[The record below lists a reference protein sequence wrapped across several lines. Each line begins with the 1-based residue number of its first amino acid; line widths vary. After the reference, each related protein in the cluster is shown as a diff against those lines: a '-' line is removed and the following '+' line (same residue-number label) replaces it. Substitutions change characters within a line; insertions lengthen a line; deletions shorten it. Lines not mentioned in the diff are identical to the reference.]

1 MTALYI
7 ILGVLAFFVLLY
19 IFLVAPSGR
28 RKKTAE
34 FFALQNKYAHRGLHG
49 EGVPENSL
57 AAFELACRAGYGIE
71 LDVHVTKDGELAVF
85 HDDTLSRVCGVEGK
99 TESKTLAELKALK
112 LCGTEECIPSFREV
126 LDLVAGRVPL
136 VVEIKGS
143 KIKDATV
150 CKLTAEMLDGYN
162 GVYCIEAFN
171 PMYVRWW
178 KKNRKHIVR
187 GQLGCKMTKESSGM
201 GEPVNFVLTNMLLG
215 FLARPDFIAYDLNE
229 KKRFSFRFAR
239 ALGGYPVA
247 WTVRTEENLKA
258 TENCFKGIIF
268 ENIRP

>member
-1 MTALYI
+1 MTAVYVSLGI
-7 ILGVLAFFVLLY
+7 IVFLVLLY
-19 IFLVAPSGR
+19 IFLAAPSGR

-34 FFALQNKYAHRGLHG
+34 FFASQNKYAHRGLHG

-71 LDVHVTKDGELAVF
+71 LDVHVTADGELAVF

-99 TESKTLAELKALK
+99 TESKTLAELKALR

-143 KIKDATV
+143 KINDATV
-150 CKLTAEMLDGYN
+150 CRLTAEMLDTYG
-162 GVYCIEAFN
+162 GKYCIEAFN
-171 PMYVRWW
+171 PVYVRWW

-187 GQLGCKMTKESSGM
+187 GQLGCKMTKKSSGM

-215 FLARPDFIAYDLNE
+215 FLARPDFVAYDINE
-229 KKRFSFRFAR
+229 RKNLSFRFIR
-239 ALGGYPVA
+239 ALGAYPVA
-247 WTVRTEENLKA
+247 WTIRTQEEQETAKKGFKA
-258 TENCFKGIIF
+258 IIF

>member
-1 MTALYI
+1 MIGLYI
-7 ILGVLAFFVLLY
+7 TLGVLAFLVLLY

-34 FFALQNKYAHRGLHG
+34 FFAGKSAFAHRGLHG
-49 EGVPENSL
+49 GDVPENSL
-57 AAFELACRAGYGIE
+57 MAFELACREGYGIE
-71 LDVHVTKDGELAVF
+71 LDVHVTADGELAVF
-85 HDDTLSRVCGVEGK
+85 HDDTLARVCGVEGK
-99 TESKTLAELKALK
+99 TESKTLAELRALS
-112 LCGTEECIPSFREV
+112 LNGTSQHIPSFREV
-126 LDLVAGRVPL
+126 LDLVNGRVPL

-143 KIKDATV
+143 KINDMTV
-150 CKLTAEMLDGYN
+150 CKLTAEMLDGYS
-162 GVYCIEAFN
+162 GEYCIEAFN

-178 KKNRKHIVR
+178 KKNRRHVVR

-215 FLARPDFIAYDLNE
+215 FLARPDFVAYDLRERKN
-229 KKRFSFRFAR
+229 FSFRAAR

-247 WTVRTEENLKA
+247 WTVRTDEDRLAAEKDFKA
-258 TENCFKGIIF
+258 VIF